1 MLTFIGSR
9 RQTYVLRTMQ
19 RDERMPKWT
28 CHTYDWLFRSW
39 RLPPATYIF
48 TGVDRLDPG
57 ERRLAAQFYRHINA
71 QGEGFRAMND
81 PAIGMGRYRL
91 LRTLHERGIN
101 TFNAYLAT
109 ERERPTRYP
118 VFLRRNSASIKPLSD
133 LLHSADEVEAAIAS
147 LIAAGEVAEDLLI
160 IEYCAEEMAPG
171 IFAKYSQFQVGTRS
185 FPNAML
191 FSGGWFVKLGTQ
203 IEVPDELYHHDAR
216 NIETNPYA
224 AQMARVFE
232 IAGIEYGRADFG
244 IVGGRV
250 EVFEVNYNP
259 TLTTQREKP
268 RDNLLQRA
276 NRARVDDITFEAM
289 HTIDSHGGKSAPTI
303 WNDELNQFRLRW
315 WRNYAP
321 QRY

>member
-28 CHTYDWLFRSW
+28 CHTYDWLFRTW

-71 QGEGFRAMND
+71 QGDGFRAMND

-91 LRTLHERGIN
+91 LRTLYERGIN
-101 TFNAYLAT
+101 SFNAYLAT
-109 ERERPTRYP
+109 ERERPGRYP
-118 VFLRRNSASIKPLSD
+118 VFLRRNSASIHPLSD
-133 LLHSADEVEAAIAS
+133 LLQTPEELEASISS

-160 IEYCAEEMAPG
+160 IEYCAEEMKPG
-171 IFAKYSQFQVGTRS
+171 IYAKYSQFQLGGRS
-185 FPNAML
+185 FPNSML
-191 FSGGWFVKLGTQ
+191 YSGGWYVKVGNQL
-203 IEVPDELYHHDAR
+203 EVPDALHHYDAE
-216 NIETNPYA
+216 NIEANTYA
-224 AQMARVFE
+224 EQLTPVFE

-244 IVGGRV
+244 VVGGRPQI
-250 EVFEVNYNP
+250 FEVNYNP

-268 RDNLLQRA
+268 RPNPLQRA
-276 NRARVDDITFEAM
+276 NRSRVDDIFFDAM
-289 HTIDSHGGKSAPTI
+289 HTIDSHGGKTAPSI